1 MQTDRHDQICQI
13 IDKSLAG
20 ATSQDQEQILRDHLR
35 ACAPCTEYLDASNR
49 AIATL
54 GGFSFDVDPGLDAKV
69 LASLTQRAQE
79 LETKPVSRRHMAW
92 VCLIAVLLTA
102 AGSFTASRFGGLVS
116 AVFHLQHAQWQFGLV
131 AFWIVPSLCLCLLFV
146 LLSVSHA
153 GNEKGLS
160 L

>member
-69 LASLTQRAQE
+69 LASLTQRSPP
-79 LETKPVSRRHMAW
+79 PVHSPHRD
-92 VCLIAVLLTA
+92 
-102 AGSFTASRFGGLVS
+102 S
-116 AVFHLQHAQWQFGLV
+116 AVWFQLSSICSTRNGSSGWS
-131 AFWIVPSLCLCLLFV
+131 PSGSSRLYVCACCLCSCRFHMQEMRKV
-146 LLSVSHA
+146 YRYENPSIFECRA
-153 GNEKGLS
+153 TAR
-160 L
+160 